1 MSSLFLLE
9 TPAYVALVTRYNK
22 CKIMKVGELMRK
34 ISKKALKE
42 LREKYPQGTRVELI
56 KMNDPYNTKLIPGSQ
71 GTVCCV
77 DDIGTIHVEWDC
89 NSRLGVVYGEDSCKV
104 IEQ

>member
-9 TPAYVALVTRYNK
+9 TPAYTELIVRYNK
-22 CKIMKVGELMRK
+22 RNTMKAGEFMRK
-34 ISKKALKE
+34 ISKKTLQE
-42 LREKYPQGTRVELI
+42 LRDKYPQGSRVELI
-56 KMNDPYNTKLIPGSQ
+56 KINDPYNTKLVPGSQ
-71 GTVCCV
+71 GTVRCV

-89 NSRLGVVYGEDSCKV
+89 GSRLGVVYGEDSCKV

>member
-9 TPAYVALVTRYNK
+9 TPAYVESVARYNK
-22 CKIMKVGELMRK
+22 CKTMKVGEPMRK
-34 ISKKALKE
+34 ISKKALRA

-56 KMNDPYNTKLIPGSQ
+56 KMNDPYNTKLVPGSQ
-71 GTVCCV
+71 GTVRCV

-104 IEQ
+104 IEK

>member
-1 MSSLFLLE
+1 
-9 TPAYVALVTRYNK
+9 
-22 CKIMKVGELMRK
+22 MKVGEHMRK

-56 KMNDPYNTKLIPGSQ
+56 KMNDPYNTKLVPGSQ
-71 GTVCCV
+71 GTVRSV

-89 NSRLGVVYGEDSCKV
+89 NSRLGVVYGEDSCKI

>member
-9 TPAYVALVTRYNK
+9 TPAYVESVARYNK
-22 CKIMKVGELMRK
+22 CKTMKVGELMRK

-56 KMNDPYNTKLIPGSQ
+56 KMNDPYNTKLVPGSQ
-71 GTVCCV
+71 GTVRGV